1 MALYLNLGCGNRYVR
16 SEDWLNADFAVH
28 TPGIVAI
35 DLREKL
41 PFPDNSFALIY
52 HSHVLEHLTCA
63 DAEKFLCECQRVLKP
78 GGILRIVV
86 PDLENIIREYIHI
99 LDEIRS
105 GRNDAEAKYD
115 WIMLELYDQVARQ
128 TPGGMMLQY
137 LQQPEIPVYDYVLE
151 RGGKEIQEII
161 QRAQSSQD
169 VPQTKKFNSQWHRLR
184 YYFFWKPK
192 QFLRHLPA
200 NLKQLPLILREKL
213 TLFVLGKEYE
223 LLKIMRFRNS
233 GEIHQWMYD
242 AYSLGQ
248 LLNQVGFSEIKVQSP
263 HRSYLTDWC
272 RFNLDTE
279 PDGSVYKPHSLY
291 MEAKKTVMN

>member
-1 MALYLNLGCGNRYVR
+1 
-16 SEDWLNADFAVH
+16 
-28 TPGIVAI
+28 
-35 DLREKL
+35 
-41 PFPDNSFALIY
+41 
-52 HSHVLEHLTCA
+52 
-63 DAEKFLCECQRVLKP
+63 
-78 GGILRIVV
+78 
-86 PDLENIIREYIHI
+86 
-99 LDEIRS
+99 
-105 GRNDAEAKYD
+105 
-115 WIMLELYDQVARQ
+115 
-128 TPGGMMLQY
+128 
-137 LQQPEIPVYDYVLE
+137 
-151 RGGKEIQEII
+151 
-161 QRAQSSQD
+161 
-169 VPQTKKFNSQWHRLR
+169 
-184 YYFFWKPK
+184 
-192 QFLRHLPA
+192 
-200 NLKQLPLILREKL
+200 LREKL